1 MQPQILTEIQ
11 QNKANTF
18 QSKGNLVYEVLI
30 TLPKP
35 VFKSFKGFIGFNM
48 AEKKK
53 YANAKCK
60 TSIFNP
66 YSFQVHIT

>member
-48 AEKKK
+48 AEKKI
-53 YANAKCK
+53 C
-60 TSIFNP
+60 
-66 YSFQVHIT
+66 